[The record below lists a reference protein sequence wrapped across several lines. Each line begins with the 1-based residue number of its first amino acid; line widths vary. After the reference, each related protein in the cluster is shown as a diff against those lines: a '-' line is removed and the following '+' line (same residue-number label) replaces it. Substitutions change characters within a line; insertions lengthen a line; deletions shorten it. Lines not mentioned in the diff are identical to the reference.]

1 MLWKLQRTT
10 INSIQV
16 ISYSVTLF
24 IGLSVFLV
32 FIQIYYDTQPLLNKQ
47 SDVLKKQYVTINKN
61 LSFFKTINKE
71 RIYFTTHEISDI
83 KEQKFIKD
91 IALFENSNFQ
101 VSAFIPKS
109 RNFPGFYTDLFFE
122 SVPFKYIDVLPEKWA
137 WDSSK
142 NFIPIVIPESYLY
155 LYNFG
160 FAESQ
165 GLPVFSKNTIS
176 QIEFNIQ
183 ISGNNLSKI
192 FDSKIIGL
200 SNRINSILVPKD
212 FLQWANILYGQN
224 DTSKINRILIEF
236 KDPSDNTITEY
247 FNSKNYHISQNRLE
261 FSKLL
266 FFYRSILMFGFCT
279 AIVIISLSIALIILG
294 LSATIYKNKSQ
305 ILNLYYIGY
314 NHREIAFY
322 NQLII
327 SIVTLVAII
336 GSIML
341 CNLIR
346 KYYLAILENYFE
358 MYLPNTFVWYI
369 GLSLC
374 VLIILLYNILVIRRI
389 KKTIMP

>member
-1 MLWKLQRTT
+1 
-10 INSIQV
+10 
-16 ISYSVTLF
+16 
-24 IGLSVFLV
+24 
-32 FIQIYYDTQPLLNKQ
+32 
-47 SDVLKKQYVTINKN
+47 
-61 LSFFKTINKE
+61 
-71 RIYFTTHEISDI
+71 
-83 KEQKFIKD
+83 
-91 IALFENSNFQ
+91 
-101 VSAFIPKS
+101 
-109 RNFPGFYTDLFFE
+109 
-122 SVPFKYIDVLPEKWA
+122 
-137 WDSSK
+137 
-142 NFIPIVIPESYLY
+142 
-155 LYNFG
+155 
-160 FAESQ
+160 
-165 GLPVFSKNTIS
+165 
-176 QIEFNIQ
+176 
-183 ISGNNLSKI
+183 
-192 FDSKIIGL
+192 
-200 SNRINSILVPKD
+200 
-212 FLQWANILYGQN
+212 
-224 DTSKINRILIEF
+224 
-236 KDPSDNTITEY
+236 
-247 FNSKNYHISQNRLE
+247 
-261 FSKLL
+261 
-266 FFYRSILMFGFCT
+266 MFGFCT